1 MKDRVCPKC
10 FATTIIPDMK
20 IPEYGHY
27 NLEQPLSVKILE
39 RWGGLF
45 RRRMRS
51 FSLRAWICGTCGYT
65 ELYTDYPQ
73 RLYEAY
79 QNAQQ
84 RQQ

>member
-10 FATTIIPDMK
+10 SATTIIPDIK

-27 NLEQPLSVKILE
+27 NSVQPLSIKILE
-39 RWGGLF
+39 RTRGWF
-45 RRRMRS
+45 NRRTRS

-65 ELYTDYPQ
+65 ELYVDYPQ